1 MSASGALSRALLLG
15 ALLAGGLACRT
26 EQPAVVRIGDAV
38 PRKAT
43 GKTLLEVV
51 RPQLRGDTAPRI
63 ELAAWS
69 VHGVDLGMGEDTQA
83 RRFIA
88 DSTVVA
94 VVGHAGSRATLMVES
109 LYRDA
114 GVPML
119 VPTATAK
126 ALRQVG
132 PHVFMLA
139 PTDDVIGAFLVDEA
153 TTRLGATRIGLLH
166 VADPYGEGIRD
177 GVQARLQA
185 RGNSLIGVA
194 ALSGLECEGATRG
207 LDAVVAAFL
216 RRHSP
221 DAVIV
226 ALPQEAAWCAVRAL
240 SYEAPAVK
248 VLTTDSFVLDE
259 SPPLTAAERAN
270 THALLFW
277 EPGADSASRAFVASS
292 RRFMQRDPHPG
303 EALEFDGFQLVA
315 AAIRAGHTSRSAIMA
330 WLRQLGTPGHP
341 PYQGITGP
349 IEFTRPRTSVL
360 RLKALRDLPPAP

>member
-1 MSASGALSRALLLG
+1 
-15 ALLAGGLACRT
+15 
-26 EQPAVVRIGDAV
+26 VVRIGDAV

-43 GKTLLEVV
+43 GKSLREVV
-51 RPQLRGDTAPRI
+51 RPQFRDDTAPRI
-63 ELAAWS
+63 ELVPWS
-69 VHGVDLGMGEDTQA
+69 VHNMELGIGEDAQA

-88 DSTVVA
+88 DSSVVA

-114 GVPML
+114 GLPML
-119 VPTATAK
+119 VPTATARS
-126 ALRQVG
+126 LHLVG

-139 PTDDVIGAFLVDEA
+139 PTDDLIGAFLIDEA
-153 TTRLGATRIGLLH
+153 STRLGAKRIGLLY

-185 RGNSLIGVA
+185 RGESPVGMA
-194 ALSGLECEGATRG
+194 ALSGLECEGETHG

-216 RRHSP
+216 QRHAP

-240 SYEAPAVK
+240 AREAPTVA

-259 SPPLTAAERAN
+259 TAPLTAAERAN

-277 EPGADSASRAFVASS
+277 EPGADSASQAFVAGS
-292 RRFMQRDPHPG
+292 RRFMRRDPYPG
-303 EALEFDGFQLVA
+303 EALEFDAFQLVA
-315 AAIRAGHTSRSAIMA
+315 AAIRAGNTTRPAIMA

-341 PYQGITGP
+341 PYQGVTGP
-349 IEFTRPRTSVL
+349 IEFTKPRTSVL
-360 RLKALRDLPPAP
+360 RLKALRDQPPAP